1 MSNYLVG
8 PDKKNL
14 FGRRSTWDFD
24 QAIEASSDGD
34 VIEIEAGFDPFN
46 GQNNQSIVITKSI
59 TIQGHVENR
68 ENEHIYTNT
77 IDGIVV
83 KDGATVTLQNICIQ
97 KNTDKSNAITVR
109 MGSTVIAEDVYL
121 INKSTT
127 GTNYPIVYISG
138 NSHVQLKNVT
148 VGASK
153 ISDGKHRIYVEN
165 SELTIRNSWIC
176 AKVYLKHAQFLCH
189 KSQLEY
195 TEGCV
200 LNGNEQSTIQLI
212 SSTLTGGKILSKEVY
227 PCVHI
232 CDSKLTCQDCSI
244 NQPKFDMALL
254 VLNSQMTLK
263 GGQVDSVS
271 LDHTTANIN
280 ETLIR
285 ESFAIENGT
294 QVTGNRFF
302 ILGRDNGK
310 VNLYIAGRSNIQ
322 VCHIIFGQISN
333 PNLKLERNVDIGKTA
348 LDYYQ
353 YNLNN
358 GTFVVDQTNHY
369 ISADK
374 QGQVSY
380 FGKKPALDRLNEM
393 IGISGVKSEINEF
406 IAIAQMNKQRKEQ
419 GISSDA
425 MTLHS
430 LFLGNPGTGKT
441 TVARILGE
449 ILFDKG
455 IINDQKFVE
464 VSRSDIVGRYIGE
477 TAIKTRKVL
486 ESALG
491 GVLFIDEAYTLANGD
506 EKDFGR
512 EAIDEI
518 LKFIEDHR
526 ADVVVIFAGYTDRM
540 EKFLKMNEGLRSRIP
555 NHFMFED
562 YTPQELIEIGWND
575 LKAKNYIVDKTAYTD
590 LVMHNF
596 NVSHDHSNGR
606 WVRNLN
612 ERLIRKFAVRVAGQ
626 QGEDLSAI
634 KQQDIDAAM
643 L

>member
-1 MSNYLVG
+1 
-8 PDKKNL
+8 
-14 FGRRSTWDFD
+14 
-24 QAIEASSDGD
+24 
-34 VIEIEAGFDPFN
+34 
-46 GQNNQSIVITKSI
+46 
-59 TIQGHVENR
+59 
-68 ENEHIYTNT
+68 
-77 IDGIVV
+77 
-83 KDGATVTLQNICIQ
+83 
-97 KNTDKSNAITVR
+97 
-109 MGSTVIAEDVYL
+109 
-121 INKSTT
+121 
-127 GTNYPIVYISG
+127 
-138 NSHVQLKNVT
+138 
-148 VGASK
+148 
-153 ISDGKHRIYVEN
+153 
-165 SELTIRNSWIC
+165 
-176 AKVYLKHAQFLCH
+176 
-189 KSQLEY
+189 
-195 TEGCV
+195 
-200 LNGNEQSTIQLI
+200 
-212 SSTLTGGKILSKEVY
+212 
-227 PCVHI
+227 
-232 CDSKLTCQDCSI
+232 
-244 NQPKFDMALL
+244 
-254 VLNSQMTLK
+254 
-263 GGQVDSVS
+263 
-271 LDHTTANIN
+271 
-280 ETLIR
+280 
-285 ESFAIENGT
+285 
-294 QVTGNRFF
+294 
-302 ILGRDNGK
+302 
-310 VNLYIAGRSNIQ
+310 
-322 VCHIIFGQISN
+322 
-333 PNLKLERNVDIGKTA
+333 
-348 LDYYQ
+348 